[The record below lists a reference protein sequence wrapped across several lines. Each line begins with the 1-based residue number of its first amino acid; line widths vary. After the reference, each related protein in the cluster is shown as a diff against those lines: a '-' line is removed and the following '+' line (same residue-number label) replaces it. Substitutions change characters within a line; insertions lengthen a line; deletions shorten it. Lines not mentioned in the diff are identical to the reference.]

1 MIFMDKK
8 DEASISIMKII
19 GISLI
24 FILIFGVTVMA
35 TEIDIRSVQITMANG
50 YTMTVVTTKTSVEEI
65 LEDNNIVVEDDER
78 VTPSLDDEIT
88 DSNKILITSKSE
100 QEVQIAKL
108 SESGVETS
116 LDEILK
122 SYSPIIEKIVVEQET
137 IPYETITKDA
147 AQGSEDTKNKVIQQG
162 EDGIKEITYKVKYQ
176 NEEEIEKIKLSETVV
191 KEPVNKIV
199 QIQKNITSRAGST
212 IAKTNVNTNTTNAST
227 TTGTTKIFKV
237 TAYCSCAKCC
247 GKVTGRTASGTHAT
261 AGQTVAASGQFAF
274 GTKLIINGQEY
285 TVEDRGGAIQGN
297 RIDIYMNSHAEALA
311 WGVKYLPVQ
320 VIE

>member
-24 FILIFGVTVMA
+24 IILIFGVTVMA
-35 TEIDIRSVQITMANG
+35 TEIDIRSVEITMANG
-50 YTMTVVTTKTSVEEI
+50 YTMTVVTTKTNVEEI

-88 DSNKILITSKSE
+88 DSNKIVITNKSE

-108 SESGVETS
+108 SESGVDTS
-116 LDEILK
+116 IDEILK

-147 AQGSEDTKNKVIQQG
+147 SQGSEDTKNKVIQQG
-162 EDGIKEITYKVKYQ
+162 EDGIREITYKVKYQ
-176 NEEEIEKIKLSETVV
+176 NEEEIEKTKLSETVV

-199 QIQKNITSRAGST
+199 QVQRNITSRSGST
-212 IAKTNVNTNTTNAST
+212 VAKTATTTASAST
-227 TTGTTKIFKV
+227 ATGPTKIFKV

-247 GKVTGRTASGTHAT
+247 GKVTGRTASGSHAV
-261 AGQTVAASGQFAF
+261 AGKTVAASGQFAF
-274 GTKLIINGQEY
+274 GTKLNINGQEY

-297 RIDIYMNSHAEALA
+297 RIDIYMNSHAEAVA

-320 VIE
+320 VVE

>member
-24 FILIFGVTVMA
+24 IILIFGVTVMA
-35 TEIDIRSVQITMANG
+35 TEIDIRSVEITMANG
-50 YTMTVVTTKTSVEEI
+50 YTMTVVTTKTNVEEI

-88 DSNKILITSKSE
+88 DSNKIIITNKSE

-108 SESGVETS
+108 SESGVDTS
-116 LDEILK
+116 IDEILK

-147 AQGSEDTKNKVIQQG
+147 SQGSEDTKNKVIQQG

-199 QIQKNITSRAGST
+199 QVQRNITSRSGST
-212 IAKTNVNTNTTNAST
+212 IAKTATTTAST
-227 TTGTTKIFKV
+227 STATGPTRIFKV

-247 GKVTGRTASGTHAT
+247 GKVTGRTASGTHAV

-274 GTKLIINGQEY
+274 GTKLNINGQEY

-297 RIDIYMNSHAEALA
+297 RIDIYMNSHAEAVA

-320 VIE
+320 VVE

>member
-88 DSNKILITSKSE
+88 DSNKIVITSKSE

-122 SYSPIIEKIVVEQET
+122 
-137 IPYETITKDA
+137 
-147 AQGSEDTKNKVIQQG
+147 
-162 EDGIKEITYKVKYQ
+162 
-176 NEEEIEKIKLSETVV
+176 
-191 KEPVNKIV
+191 
-199 QIQKNITSRAGST
+199 
-212 IAKTNVNTNTTNAST
+212 
-227 TTGTTKIFKV
+227 
-237 TAYCSCAKCC
+237 
-247 GKVTGRTASGTHAT
+247 
-261 AGQTVAASGQFAF
+261 
-274 GTKLIINGQEY
+274 INP
-285 TVEDRGGAIQGN
+285 
-297 RIDIYMNSHAEALA
+297 HC
-311 WGVKYLPVQ
+311 
-320 VIE
+320 

>member
-1 MIFMDKK
+1 MIFMYKK
-8 DEASISIMKII
+8 DGASISIMKII

-24 FILIFGVTVMA
+24 FVLILGVSVMA
-35 TEIDIRSVQITMANG
+35 TEIDIRSVEITMANG
-50 YTMTVVTTKTSVEEI
+50 YKMTVVTTKTNVEEI

-88 DSNKILITSKSE
+88 ESNKITITNKSE
-100 QEVQIAKL
+100 QEIQIAKI
-108 SESGVETS
+108 SESGVQTT

-147 AQGSEDTKNKVIQQG
+147 SQGSTDTKNKIIQQG

-199 QIQKNITSRAGST
+199 QVQKNITSRSGST
-212 IAKTNVNTNTTNAST
+212 IANVNANTTT
-227 TTGTTKIFKV
+227 TGNGTTKIFKV

-247 GKVTGRTASGTHAT
+247 GKKTGRTASGTQAT
-261 AGQTVAASGQFAF
+261 AGHTVAASGQFAF
-274 GTKLIINGQEY
+274 GTKLIINGKEY

-297 RIDIYMNSHAEALA
+297 RIDIYMNSHAEAIA

-320 VIE
+320 VAQ

>member
-1 MIFMDKK
+1 
-8 DEASISIMKII
+8 
-19 GISLI
+19 
-24 FILIFGVTVMA
+24 MA
-35 TEIDIRSVQITMANG
+35 TEIDIRSVEITMANG
-50 YTMTVVTTKTSVEEI
+50 YTMTVVTTKTNVEEI

-88 DSNKILITSKSE
+88 DSNKIIITNKSE

-108 SESGVETS
+108 SESGVDTS
-116 LDEILK
+116 IDEILK

-147 AQGSEDTKNKVIQQG
+147 SQGSEDTKNKVIQQG
-162 EDGIKEITYKVKYQ
+162 EDGIREITYKVKYQ

-199 QIQKNITSRAGST
+199 QVQRNITSRSGST
-212 IAKTNVNTNTTNAST
+212 VAKTATTTAST
-227 TTGTTKIFKV
+227 STATGPTRIFKV

-247 GKVTGRTASGTHAT
+247 GKVTGRTASGSHAV
-261 AGQTVAASGQFAF
+261 AGKTVAASGQFAF
-274 GTKLIINGQEY
+274 GTKLNINGQEY

-297 RIDIYMNSHAEALA
+297 RIDIYMNSHAEAVA

-320 VIE
+320 VVE

>member
-24 FILIFGVTVMA
+24 IILIFGVTVMA
-35 TEIDIRSVQITMANG
+35 TEIDIRSVEITMANG
-50 YTMTVVTTKTSVEEI
+50 YKMTVVTTKTNVEEI

-88 DSNKILITSKSE
+88 DSNKIVITNKSE

-116 LDEILK
+116 IDEILK

-147 AQGSEDTKNKVIQQG
+147 SQGSEDTKNKVIQQG
-162 EDGIKEITYKVKYQ
+162 EDGIREITYKVKYQ
-176 NEEEIEKIKLSETVV
+176 NEEEIEKIIKTPKLMQDMEEKALSKSV
-191 KEPVNKIV
+191 KNVQEKIYKE
-199 QIQKNITSRAGST
+199 IE
-212 IAKTNVNTNTTNAST
+212 
-227 TTGTTKIFKV
+227 
-237 TAYCSCAKCC
+237 
-247 GKVTGRTASGTHAT
+247 
-261 AGQTVAASGQFAF
+261 
-274 GTKLIINGQEY
+274 KL
-285 TVEDRGGAIQGN
+285 VR
-297 RIDIYMNSHAEALA
+297 
-311 WGVKYLPVQ
+311 
-320 VIE
+320 

>member
-65 LEDNNIVVEDDER
+65 LEDNNIVVEDDE
-78 VTPSLDDEIT
+78 IT
-88 DSNKILITSKSE
+88 DSNKIVITSKSE

-212 IAKTNVNTNTTNAST
+212 IAKTNVNTNTANAST

-237 TAYCSCAKCC
+237 TAYCSCTKCC

>member
-24 FILIFGVTVMA
+24 IILIFGVTVMA
-35 TEIDIRSVQITMANG
+35 TEIDIRSVEITMANG
-50 YTMTVVTTKTSVEEI
+50 YTMTVVTTKTNVEEI

-88 DSNKILITSKSE
+88 DSNKIIITNKSE

-108 SESGVETS
+108 SESGVDTS
-116 LDEILK
+116 IDEILK

-147 AQGSEDTKNKVIQQG
+147 SQGSEDTKNKVIQQG

-199 QIQKNITSRAGST
+199 QVQRNITSRSGST
-212 IAKTNVNTNTTNAST
+212 IAKTATTTAST
-227 TTGTTKIFKV
+227 STATGPTRIFKV

-247 GKVTGRTASGTHAT
+247 GKVTGRTASGTHAV

-274 GTKLIINGQEY
+274 GTKLNINGQEY

-297 RIDIYMNSHAEALA
+297 RIDIYMNSHAEAVA

>member
-24 FILIFGVTVMA
+24 IILIFGVTVMA
-35 TEIDIRSVQITMANG
+35 TEIDIRSVEITMANG
-50 YTMTVVTTKTSVEEI
+50 YTMTVVTTKTNVEEI

-88 DSNKILITSKSE
+88 DSNKIVITNKSE

-108 SESGVETS
+108 SESGIETS

-147 AQGSEDTKNKVIQQG
+147 SQGSEDTKNKVIQQG

-199 QIQKNITSRAGST
+199 QVQRNITSRSGST
-212 IAKTNVNTNTTNAST
+212 VAKTATTTAST
-227 TTGTTKIFKV
+227 GTATGPTRIFKV

-247 GKVTGRTASGTHAT
+247 GKVTGRTASGSHAV
-261 AGQTVAASGQFAF
+261 AGKTVAASGQFAF
-274 GTKLIINGQEY
+274 GTKLNINGQEY

-297 RIDIYMNSHAEALA
+297 RIDIYMNSHAEAVA

-320 VIE
+320 VVE

>member
-1 MIFMDKK
+1 
-8 DEASISIMKII
+8 
-19 GISLI
+19 
-24 FILIFGVTVMA
+24 MA
-35 TEIDIRSVQITMANG
+35 TEIDIRSVEITMANG
-50 YTMTVVTTKTSVEEI
+50 YKMTVVTTKTNVEAI

-88 DSNKILITSKSE
+88 DSNKIIITNKSE

-147 AQGSEDTKNKVIQQG
+147 SQGSEDTKNKVIQQG

-176 NEEEIEKIKLSETVV
+176 NEEEIEKTKLSETVV

-199 QIQKNITSRAGST
+199 QVQRNITSRSGST
-212 IAKTNVNTNTTNAST
+212 VAKTATNTASAST
-227 TTGTTKIFKV
+227 ATGPTKIFKV

-247 GKVTGRTASGTHAT
+247 GKVTGRTASGSHAV
-261 AGQTVAASGQFAF
+261 AGKTVAASGQFAF
-274 GTKLIINGQEY
+274 GTKLNINGQEY

-297 RIDIYMNSHAEALA
+297 RIDIYMNSHAEAVA

-320 VIE
+320 VVE

>member
-1 MIFMDKK
+1 MIFMDKR
-8 DEASISIMKII
+8 DEASVSIVKVIV
-19 GISLI
+19 ISLI
-24 FILIFGVTVMA
+24 LILIFGVSVMA

-88 DSNKILITSKSE
+88 DSNKIVITSKSE

-199 QIQKNITSRAGST
+199 QIQKNIT
-212 IAKTNVNTNTTNAST
+212 
-227 TTGTTKIFKV
+227 
-237 TAYCSCAKCC
+237 
-247 GKVTGRTASGTHAT
+247 
-261 AGQTVAASGQFAF
+261 
-274 GTKLIINGQEY
+274 
-285 TVEDRGGAIQGN
+285 
-297 RIDIYMNSHAEALA
+297 
-311 WGVKYLPVQ
+311 
-320 VIE
+320 

>member
-88 DSNKILITSKSE
+88 DSNKIVITSKSE

-212 IAKTNVNTNTTNAST
+212 IVKTNVNTNTTNAST

-247 GKVTGRTASGTHAT
+247 GKVTGRTA
-261 AGQTVAASGQFAF
+261 
-274 GTKLIINGQEY
+274 
-285 TVEDRGGAIQGN
+285 
-297 RIDIYMNSHAEALA
+297 
-311 WGVKYLPVQ
+311 
-320 VIE
+320 

>member
-24 FILIFGVTVMA
+24 IILIFGVTVMA
-35 TEIDIRSVQITMANG
+35 TEIDIRSVEITMANG
-50 YTMTVVTTKTSVEEI
+50 YTMTVVTTKTNVEEI

-88 DSNKILITSKSE
+88 DSNKIIITNKSE

-108 SESGVETS
+108 SESGVDTS
-116 LDEILK
+116 IDEILK

-147 AQGSEDTKNKVIQQG
+147 SQGSEDTKNKVIQQG
-162 EDGIKEITYKVKYQ
+162 EDGIREITYKVKYQ

-199 QIQKNITSRAGST
+199 QVQRNITSRSGST
-212 IAKTNVNTNTTNAST
+212 VAKTATTTASAST
-227 TTGTTKIFKV
+227 ATGPTKIFKV

-247 GKVTGRTASGTHAT
+247 GKVTGRTASGSHAV
-261 AGQTVAASGQFAF
+261 AGKTVAASGQFAF
-274 GTKLIINGQEY
+274 GTKLNINGQEY

-297 RIDIYMNSHAEALA
+297 RIDIYMNSHAEAVA

-320 VIE
+320 VVE

>member
-24 FILIFGVTVMA
+24 IILIFGVTVMA
-35 TEIDIRSVQITMANG
+35 TEIDIRSVEITMANG
-50 YTMTVVTTKTSVEEI
+50 YKMTVVTTKTNVEEI

-88 DSNKILITSKSE
+88 DSNKIVITNKSE

-116 LDEILK
+116 IDEILK

-147 AQGSEDTKNKVIQQG
+147 SQGSEDTKNKVIQQG

-199 QIQKNITSRAGST
+199 QVQRNITSRAGST
-212 IAKTNVNTNTTNAST
+212 VAKTANNNAST
-227 TTGTTKIFKV
+227 GTPTGPTRIFKV

-247 GKVTGRTASGTHAT
+247 GKVTGRTASGSHAV
-261 AGQTVAASGQFAF
+261 AGKTVAASGQFAF
-274 GTKLIINGQEY
+274 GTKLNINGQEY

-297 RIDIYMNSHAEALA
+297 RIDIYMNSHAEAVA

-320 VIE
+320 VVE

>member
-88 DSNKILITSKSE
+88 DSNKIVITSKSE

-122 SYSPIIEKIVVEQET
+122 SYSPIIEKIVVEQEK

-147 AQGSEDTKNKVIQQG
+147 SQGSTDIKNKVIQQG
-162 EDGIKEITYKVKYQ
+162 EDGIKEITYKIKYQ
-176 NEEEIEKIKLSETVV
+176 NEEEIEKIKLSENVI
-191 KEPVNKIV
+191 KEPINKIV
-199 QIQKNITSRAGST
+199 QVQKNITSRA
-212 IAKTNVNTNTTNAST
+212 ANNTVTNAT
-227 TTGTTKIFKV
+227 HTGTTKIFKV

-247 GKVTGRTASGTHAT
+247 GKTTGRTASGTKAT
-261 AGQTVAASGQFAF
+261 AGHTVAASGQFSF
-274 GTKLIINGQEY
+274 GTKLMINGQEY

-297 RIDIYMNSHAEALA
+297 RIDIYMNSHVDAVA

-320 VIE
+320 VVQ

>member
-24 FILIFGVTVMA
+24 IILVFGVTVMA

-50 YTMTVVTTKTSVEEI
+50 YTMTVVTTKTNVEEI

-78 VTPSLDDEIT
+78 VPPSLDDEIT
-88 DSNKILITSKSE
+88 DSNKIVITNKSE

-147 AQGSEDTKNKVIQQG
+147 SQGSEDTKNKVIQQG

-176 NEEEIEKIKLSETVV
+176 NEEEIEKTKLSETVV

-199 QIQKNITSRAGST
+199 QVQRNITSRSGST
-212 IAKTNVNTNTTNAST
+212 VAKTATNTASAST
-227 TTGTTKIFKV
+227 ATGPTKIFKV

-247 GKVTGRTASGTHAT
+247 GKVTGRTASGSHAV
-261 AGQTVAASGQFAF
+261 AGKTVAASGQFAF
-274 GTKLIINGQEY
+274 GTKLNINGQEY

-297 RIDIYMNSHAEALA
+297 RIDIYMNSHAEAVA

-320 VIE
+320 VVE